1 MPSLFALCTLNEE
14 VRFPTTVTAS
24 IGHNPV
30 VLDSRSRS
38 LILRCPLRIK
48 LNVSNR
54 SICTKMLLISINDI
68 LLLNKY
74 KPAGFG
80 NFFFCVCAIKESLI
94 DLWRRRV
101 SFSGFKTQIKH
112 PQNTITQFL
121 LSPFHH

>member
-14 VRFPTTVTAS
+14 VRFPKTVTAS

-80 NFFFCVCAIKESLI
+80 EYFFFLCHQREFDRFVAQKSK
-94 DLWRRRV
+94 
-101 SFSGFKTQIKH
+101 FSGFKTQIKH